1 MYLYVGTGS
10 ACIYRERRKKKK
22 WGIEEL
28 PEGRKFRQKVPTP
41 GESK

>member
-10 ACIYRERRKKKK
+10 ACIYRERRKKK

>member
-1 MYLYVGTGS
+1 MWAQEVLAFTE
-10 ACIYRERRKKKK
+10 REEKKK